1 MASVSQSVA
10 AGRPGAITGRNGLL
24 DRYFYFAMSLVFAAI
39 VVTGFSKTVDQNL
52 FHAAIPRPLILW
64 FHGGAFAGWILFFIF
79 QSTLVRTRN
88 VKWHRFFGWF
98 GAALGAA
105 MVVLGVTT
113 AVIMTRFDI
122 KVLHEPVATFLGIA
136 FEDMAAFGT
145 FVALAIAWR
154 KKPEF
159 HRRALFIATCGLLDA
174 AFGRFDFIFNNN
186 LFYPCLDLV
195 ILLGVARDLLVN
207 RSVHLV
213 YRYALPVLIV
223 GQTFAVYL
231 WRGAPAWWVS
241 LTNAIVG

>member
-1 MASVSQSVA
+1 MASISQSA
-10 AGRPGAITGRNGLL
+10 AARKPGVITGRNGLL
-24 DRYFYFAMSLVFAAI
+24 DKYFYFAMSILFAAI
-39 VVTGFSKTVDQNL
+39 VVIGFSRTVDQNL

-64 FHGGAFAGWILFFIF
+64 IHGAAFSGWILFYIF

-98 GAALGAA
+98 GTALGAA

-113 AVIMTRFDI
+113 AVIMTRFDAH
-122 KVLHEPVATFLGIA
+122 VLHEPFATFLSIP

-145 FVALAIAWR
+145 CVALAIAWR
-154 KKPEF
+154 GKPEF
-159 HRRALFIATCGLLDA
+159 HRRLLFIATCQLLDA
-174 AFGRFDFIFNNN
+174 PFGRFDFIFNNN

-207 RSVHLV
+207 RSIHVV

-223 GQTFAVYL
+223 GQVFAVYL

-241 LTNAIVG
+241 VTNAIMG